1 MVVVVA
7 THRRQREK
15 NYYGIGNACGQVG
28 SLIFVVEVVEVVE
41 AADVVEVL

>member
-1 MVVVVA
+1 MVVVA
-7 THRRQREK
+7 THRRQRAK

-28 SLIFVVEVVEVVE
+28 SLIFVVEVVE